1 MNAVAYCATYFVF
14 NVMRINL
21 QCKFSILSNILYICP
36 QHMFVSMKKFLYAI
50 PLFFCLHA
58 QAQQGNL
65 SGDLM
70 MNVNF
75 FQRDTNIKAAGNQL
89 YDNFLSGGE
98 GWLGL
103 RYAGFGFTGIVRFD
117 AFHNSN
123 LQNPTSALTAAGI
136 GMFSLSKEFK
146 KLTITG
152 GHIYDQIG
160 SGIIFRAYEDR
171 GLLIDNALFGLH
183 LKYCLNDHV
192 TVKGFS
198 GQTKNLFERYQPILK
213 GMNIETDFDLGS
225 KAHIT
230 PGIGIVNRTMDQ
242 KSMDNII
249 SNINNM
255 PEKDRFIPTYN
266 SSAISLYNTLNA
278 GNISWYIEGALKSS
292 EAIVL
297 NGALKKQSGNVIY
310 STLGYAQ
317 NKFGINGSIKRTEN
331 FVMRTSP
338 NEILLK
344 GIYNWQ
350 PIIAQIRPQRLIARY
365 TPPSQ
370 DLSELASNLNAF
382 YTPNDKLNFN
392 LAYTRINTLKDEVL
406 YREVFA
412 ETEIRSVKNV
422 LFHLGVQYLVYNQSL
437 YQQKVPAEYPEVNAI
452 TPFLE
457 VGYKINKKK
466 SIRAELQYM
475 STKQDY
481 GSWVFG
487 LLEYN
492 ISPTWSFA
500 VSDMYNAKPNTNH
513 ISKAHHY
520 PNVFMA
526 YTKDANRFTLQYV
539 KQVDGINCTGGVCRY
554 EPAFSGF
561 KIGVTSSF

>member
-1 MNAVAYCATYFVF
+1 MY
-14 NVMRINL
+14 
-21 QCKFSILSNILYICP
+21 
-36 QHMFVSMKKFLYAI
+36 VSMKKV
-50 PLFFCLHA
+50 LFACSLFCCLNT

-70 MNVNF
+70 MSVNF
-75 FQRDTNIKAAGNQL
+75 FQRDTNIKASGNQL

-103 RYAGFGFTGIVRFD
+103 RYSAYGFTGTVRFD
-117 AFHNSN
+117 AFNNSN
-123 LQNPTSALTAAGI
+123 LQNPSSAMTAAGI

-146 KLTITG
+146 KLTVTG
-152 GHIYDQIG
+152 GHVYDQIG

-183 LKYCLNDHV
+183 LKYRLNDHL
-192 TVKGFS
+192 TLKGFT

-213 GMNIETDFDLGS
+213 GFSAEGDVDINS
-225 KAHIT
+225 KAHCT

-242 KSMDNII
+242 QSMDKLI

-266 SSAISLYNTLNA
+266 MCATTIYNTLNA
-278 GNISWYIEGALKSS
+278 GNFTWYVEGALKSE
-292 EAIVL
+292 EAISID
-297 NGALKKQSGNVIY
+297 NALKKRSGNVVY
-310 STLGYAQ
+310 STLGFAQ
-317 NKFGINGSIKRTEN
+317 NKFGLNASFKRTEN

-338 NEILLK
+338 NENLLK
-344 GIYNWQ
+344 GIFNWQ

-370 DLSELASNLNAF
+370 DLSELAGNLSTF
-382 YTPNDKLNFN
+382 ITPNDKLNFN
-392 LAYTRINTLKDEVL
+392 IAYTHINTLEGKRL
-406 YREVFA
+406 FREIFA
-412 ETEIRSVKNV
+412 ETEIRKIKDV
-422 LFHLGVQYLVYNQSL
+422 LLHLGVQYLIYNQAL
-437 YQQKVPAEYPEVNAI
+437 YQQKIAADYPEVNAI
-452 TPFLE
+452 TPFVE
-457 VGYKINKKK
+457 IGYKINTKN

-475 STKQDY
+475 DTKQDH
-481 GSWVFG
+481 GSWSFL
-487 LLEYN
+487 LLEYT

-500 VSDMYNAKPNTNH
+500 VSDMYNVTPNKKH
-513 ISKAHHY
+513 VDKALHY
-520 PNVFMA
+520 PNVFVA

-561 KIGVTSSF
+561 KVGVTSSF

>member
-21 QCKFSILSNILYICP
+21 LCKFSILSNILYICP

-183 LKYCLNDHV
+183 LKYRLNDHV

-422 LFHLGVQYLVYNQSL
+422 LFHLGVQYLVYNQAL
-437 YQQKVPAEYPEVNAI
+437 YQQKV
-452 TPFLE
+452 PFLE